1 MDKNK
6 PEDDSKRV
14 KYSLLA
20 PIFRLA
26 RMFEGPTT
34 AITASTKAEDD
45 KTALK
50 EVHKNYLEYR
60 NKSEAV
66 QTASR
71 MELDKTILSISM
83 QGMIFTFAI
92 VNGLKPEHYCQIQ
105 FAWIFWT
112 LAIVLTILSMLISEY
127 SAEKYV
133 AILDD
138 SYDIAEEKTLAK
150 LPVDEALKKRTRFI
164 QLFIKSNSG
173 LMNFLNYSGPIF
185 FTAAVISAVW
195 WMFLLRGI

>member
-1 MDKNK
+1 MVDKEPEAASK
-6 PEDDSKRV
+6 P
-14 KYSLLA
+14 KYNLLA

-26 RMFEGPTT
+26 RIFEEPTSVAVSQNQEEAQT
-34 AITASTKAEDD
+34 P
-45 KTALK
+45 LK

-60 NKSEAV
+60 NKTETV

-92 VNGLKPEHYCQIQ
+92 VNAFRPHHHWQIQ
-105 FAWIFWT
+105 VAWLLWT
-112 LAIVLTILSMLISEY
+112 LAIVLTVLSMLIAEY

-138 SYDIAEEKTLAK
+138 SYDIAEEKKLTK
-150 LPVDEALKKRTRFI
+150 LPVAEALKKRTGFI
-164 QLFIKSNSG
+164 QWFINSNAR
-173 LMNFLNYSGPIF
+173 LMNILNYSGPIF
-185 FTAAVISAVW
+185 FAAAVIFAVW
-195 WMFLLRGI
+195 WMFLLKGL

>member
-1 MDKNK
+1 MDKEK
-6 PEDDSKRV
+6 PKDDSKPV

-26 RMFEGPTT
+26 RIFEEPTA
-34 AITASTKAEDD
+34 AITASSSTEED
-45 KTALK
+45 KTPLK
-50 EVHKNYLEYR
+50 ELHKNYLEYR
-60 NKSEAV
+60 NKNEAV

-92 VNGLKPEHYCQIQ
+92 VNGLKPEHHWQIKY
-105 FAWIFWT
+105 AWLFWT
-112 LAIVLTILSMLISEY
+112 FAIVLTLVSMLLSEY
-127 SAEKYV
+127 SAEKYI

-138 SYDIAEEKTLAK
+138 SYDIAEETKLTK
-150 LPVDEALKKRTRFI
+150 LPVDEALKKRSRFI
-164 QLFIKSNSG
+164 QWFIKSNSG

-185 FTAAVISAVW
+185 FTAAVIFAVW
-195 WMFLLRGI
+195 WMFRLKGI